1 MERNYTATFTADQ
14 IELLLLALV
23 ALRMQN
29 ENSIKL
35 LDGIDGCEKK
45 VDQAKVQIEA
55 GNEIF
60 CLLNQLTW

>member
-1 MERNYTATFTADQ
+1 MEKQYTVKLTANQ
-14 IELLLLALV
+14 IELLLRALV

-60 CLLNQLTW
+60 RLLNRLTW